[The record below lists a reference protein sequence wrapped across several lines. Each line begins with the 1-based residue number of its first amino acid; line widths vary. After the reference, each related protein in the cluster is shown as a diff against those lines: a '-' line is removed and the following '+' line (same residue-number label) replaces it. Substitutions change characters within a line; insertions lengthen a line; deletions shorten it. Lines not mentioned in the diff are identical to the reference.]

1 MNLRNPMSHLDPG
14 AHHIYLLPGFDPG
27 GTRTLLRLLRQELAQ
42 AEPPL
47 RLERLKSSGA
57 LPCWALQDRSA
68 AKPAILGRLTLLSW
82 DDIVRRRWAKPPWR
96 LCWQGLL
103 LYGYYLLHGRTL
115 KTIRTLPKASFTF
128 FWPMVFV
135 MSLSLAA
142 LAQAVLIAVLP
153 IAAGWKLLLIGCT
166 LAGWLWFGLKQA
178 DRRRVD
184 WLFRAIHFSCTLT
197 HGEGDDLSK
206 RLDDFAEAIASNIR
220 SGNKERHVIVG
231 YSSGAYLAQ
240 KVAIRVLE
248 KTGQGPDTSKLQLI
262 TLGPNPAFLA
272 SISTRE
278 GFRRE
283 LRTLLD
289 QSIPWIDFT
298 CREDWMSF
306 AEVEL
311 ANVLGCTPGPF
322 PQRRQVNLAG
332 AAGLSDLKT
341 VLNNQF
347 VLHFQYFRHAREFS
361 CLEWLKGPYTNE

>member
-1 MNLRNPMSHLDPG
+1 MRLLEADR
-14 AHHIYLLPGFDPG
+14 HHVYLLPGFDPG
-27 GTRTLLRLLRQELAQ
+27 GTRSLLRLLRGELAQ
-42 AEPPL
+42 ADPPL
-47 RLERLKSSGA
+47 RLKRRKSISA
-57 LPCWALQDRSA
+57 LPCWVLQDRSA
-68 AKPAILGRLTLLSW
+68 TQAVSLGRLTLLSW
-82 DDIVRRRWAKPPWR
+82 DDIVRRRWVKPAWR
-96 LCWQGLL
+96 LCWQGLR
-103 LYGYYLLHGRTL
+103 LYGYYLLHARTL
-115 KTIRTLPKASFTF
+115 RTIQTLPKASFTS

-135 MSLSLAA
+135 LSLSLAA
-142 LAQAVLIAVLP
+142 LAQALLIALLP
-153 IAAGWKLLLIGCT
+153 IAAGWKLVLIGCS

-197 HGEGDDLSK
+197 HGEGDDLSQ

-220 SGNKERHVIVG
+220 SDKKGRHLIVG
-231 YSSGAYLAQ
+231 HSAGAYLAQ

-248 KTGQGPDTSKLQLI
+248 KTGQLPHSSSLQLI
-262 TLGPNPAFLA
+262 TLGQNPAFLA

-278 GFRRE
+278 QFRRE
-283 LRTLLD
+283 LRTLLE
-289 QSIPWIDFT
+289 QATPWMDFT

-311 ANVLGCTPGPF
+311 ARVLGCPPGPF

-332 AAGLSDLKT
+332 AAGLPDLKA

-361 CLEWLKGPYTNE
+361 CLEWLQASCSDA

>member
-1 MNLRNPMSHLDPG
+1 MRLLEADR
-14 AHHIYLLPGFDPG
+14 HHVYLLPGFDPG
-27 GTRTLLRLLRQELAQ
+27 GTRTLLRLLRGELAQ
-42 AEPPL
+42 ADPPL
-47 RLERLKSSGA
+47 RLKRRESSGA
-57 LPCWALQDRSA
+57 LPCWVLQDRSA
-68 AKPAILGRLTLLSW
+68 TQAVSLGRLTLLSW
-82 DDIVRRRWAKPPWR
+82 DDIVRRRWVKPAWR
-96 LCWQGLL
+96 LCWQGLR
-103 LYGYYLLHGRTL
+103 LYGYYLLHARTL
-115 KTIRTLPKASFTF
+115 RTIQTLPKASFTF

-135 MSLSLAA
+135 MGLGLAA
-142 LAQAVLIAVLP
+142 LAQALLIALLP
-153 IAAGWKLLLIGCT
+153 IAAGWKLLLIGCS

-197 HGEGDDLSK
+197 HGEGDDLSQ

-220 SGNKERHVIVG
+220 SDKKGRHLIVG
-231 YSSGAYLAQ
+231 HSAGAYLAQ

-248 KTGQGPDTSKLQLI
+248 KTGQLPHSSSLQLI
-262 TLGPNPAFLA
+262 TLGQNPAFLA

-278 GFRRE
+278 QFRRE
-283 LRTLLD
+283 LRTLLE
-289 QSIPWIDFT
+289 QATPWMDFT

-311 ANVLGCTPGPF
+311 ARVLGCPPGPF

-332 AAGLSDLKT
+332 AAGLPDLKA

-361 CLEWLKGPYTNE
+361 CLEWLQASCSDA